1 VNSPNKISLKYLNKA
16 NQYKMTDTIT
26 LWELRGILGKI
37 PFSEDELI
45 ELIEDGRLN
54 ALEIANTSTKLLTNK
69 IKKSLLYND
78 AFD

>member
-1 VNSPNKISLKYLNKA
+1 
-16 NQYKMTDTIT
+16 MTDNIT